1 MSYDLTDVA
10 PHQIPLVRFKT
21 EAPDASKLKANS
33 VILDSF
39 SVSGKTYFKFVVDGA
54 LLDPVATLEATI
66 ASLKGNPS
74 ADFDSLEKIEGKING
89 IQTILNSNDVNL
101 DTVQEIVTF
110 IKQTE
115 TELQNIL
122 VNDLTTG
129 GTTKALTAEQGKV
142 LKGLI
147 DALTSTVNTFIA
159 DTTTNFAAVN
169 ARIDGLL
176 TPYEI

>member
-1 MSYDLTDVA
+1 MPYTLNDVA

-39 SVSGKTYFKFVVDGA
+39 SVSGKTYFKIAIDEVLKSPIEEV
-54 LLDPVATLEATI
+54 ESTI
-66 ASLKGNPS
+66 AALKGNPS
-74 ADFDSLEKIEGKING
+74 VDFDSLAKIEGKITG
-89 IQTILNSNDVNL
+89 IQTILNSNNINL
-101 DTVQEIVTF
+101 DTLQEVVTF
-110 IKQTE
+110 IKNVE
-115 TELQNIL
+115 TELRNIL

-129 GTTKALTAEQGKV
+129 GTTKALTAEMGKD
-142 LKGLI
+142 LKVMV
-147 DALTSTVNTFIA
+147 DALTSIVGTFIA
-159 DTTTNFAAVN
+159 DTTANFATVN